1 MRLNQVT
8 IPVSDIPRS
17 KAFYM
22 RLGFRLLVDAPHYTR
37 FLAPEGDTTFS
48 LHQEDGPIA
57 PGAVIYLECDSVDD
71 DVARLEARGFQF
83 ETRPE
88 DMGWLWRE
96 AILLDPDGHRIK
108 IYHAGENRI
117 DPPWR
122 VNPDEGLAQND

>member
-1 MRLNQVT
+1 MRLNQIT
-8 IPVSDIPRS
+8 IPVADIPRS

-22 RLGFRLLVDAPHYTR
+22 RLGFRLLVDSPHYCR

-48 LHQEDGPIA
+48 IHLADEA
-57 PGAVIYLECDSVDD
+57 VEPGAVIYLESEDIDA
-71 DVARLEARGFQF
+71 DVARLETRGFGF

-96 AILLDPDGHRIK
+96 AILRDPDGHCIK
-108 IYHAGENRI
+108 LYHAGKNRI

-122 VNPDEGLAQND
+122 VKD